1 MSHNKMKIL
10 QRFQALRPAIQM
22 ILHEMDL
29 QVKGRRVKL
38 HWVFDID
45 DTIIFDNARS
55 TPNAQILDL
64 VRMAKGRN
72 DHVHLVTART
82 NGMKSET
89 IAELGRVG
97 VPYTTLDHATD
108 KQRENSATISQY
120 KADLRKK

>member
-1 MSHNKMKIL
+1 MKIL
-10 QRFQALRPAIQM
+10 QRFQALRPAIQF
-22 ILHEMDL
+22 ILHEMDQML
-29 QVKGRRVKL
+29 KGRRMKL

-64 VRMAKGRN
+64 VRMAKGRG

-82 NGMKSET
+82 TGMKSET

-97 VPYTTLDHATD
+97 VP
-108 KQRENSATISQY
+108 
-120 KADLRKK
+120 